1 MVAASGRPWTPSSG
15 LDPGRV
21 GPTTSTQE
29 QSMATDRRP
38 AGRSERRAV
47 GERKPRE
54 ERWAELLEVA
64 TQVFYEKGYDGA
76 SLQDI
81 ADRLGM
87 LKGSLYYYIKSKED
101 LLFRV
106 LEEVHEDAHG
116 IIEEVAAMDAPPLE
130 RLFAYFRAHVEYNT
144 RNLTKVAVNYHDFG
158 LLSGERREKII
169 KERQVYERFVVG
181 LIKEA
186 QESGDV
192 RPEVDA
198 RLAAYSALGMANWVY
213 TWYKPSGKTS
223 PDELA
228 DLIAEMIVGGLRAA
242 GNGTST
248 KPSRKRS

>member
-1 MVAASGRPWTPSSG
+1 VKAKTTSATGRRTSSG
-15 LDPGRV
+15 AAPDG
-21 GPTTSTQE
+21 
-29 QSMATDRRP
+29 
-38 AGRSERRAV
+38 RRANSSKKREREIVDAAAEIFHRQGYADTSVQDVADAV
-47 GERKPRE
+47 G
-54 ERWAELLEVA
+54 
-64 TQVFYEKGYDGA
+64 
-76 SLQDI
+76 I
-81 ADRLGM
+81 

-158 LLSGERREKII
+158 LLSGDRREKII

-228 DLIAEMIVGGLRAA
+228 ELIAEMIVGGLRAA

>member
-1 MVAASGRPWTPSSG
+1 MKAKTTTGTGRRTSSG
-15 LDPGRV
+15 
-21 GPTTSTQE
+21 
-29 QSMATDRRP
+29 P
-38 AGRSERRAV
+38 APDGRRANSSKKREREIVDAAAEIFHRQGYADTSVQDVADAV
-47 GERKPRE
+47 G
-54 ERWAELLEVA
+54 
-64 TQVFYEKGYDGA
+64 
-76 SLQDI
+76 I
-81 ADRLGM
+81 

>member
-1 MVAASGRPWTPSSG
+1 MSAKTTTAA
-15 LDPGRV
+15 
-21 GPTTSTQE
+21 
-29 QSMATDRRP
+29 ARRP
-38 AGRSERRAV
+38 ANNKKREREIIDAAAEIFHRQGYADTSVQDVADAV
-47 GERKPRE
+47 G
-54 ERWAELLEVA
+54 
-64 TQVFYEKGYDGA
+64 
-76 SLQDI
+76 I
-81 ADRLGM
+81 

-130 RLFAYFRAHVEYNT
+130 RLAAYFRAHVEYNT
-144 RNLTKVAVNYHDFG
+144 RNLTKVAVTYHDFG
-158 LLSGERREKII
+158 LLTGERRDTIV

-213 TWYKPSGKTS
+213 TWYRPSGKTS
-223 PDELA
+223 PEELA
-228 DLIAEMIVGGLRAA
+228 ELISEMIVGGLRAA
-242 GNGTST
+242 GNGTVP
-248 KPSRKRS
+248 KPRKRR